1 MDETHEFPMPSQ
13 AETASEVVPTPSHAP
28 EMTISPLAPI
38 DRLQEADRQV
48 LNRQWQR
55 FWEARRLPTEPNEE
69 PVQIESG
76 YLLHNLR
83 YDAQAIQTIFESGIL
98 AGELGYENK
107 GMIPEDSETNFCAD
121 FFQYAGEQ
129 PTLVGDYFVKAVTPE
144 AVGMI
149 RKKPMEAYASPTSHE
164 QQIPDGKGNT
174 FQGRDND
181 NISFIVDPS
190 QPAIADLMQ
199 LSSDGATYQQN
210 PDGNPLK
217 PFINRFPHESNRHV
231 AVLVGVPANGIRAMV
246 VGGAI
251 ESNPEALSLIRTK
264 METAKLNIPVLNAVG
279 KPLKI

>member
-1 MDETHEFPMPSQ
+1 MDEAHEFPMPTQ
-13 AETASEVVPTPSHAP
+13 AETATEVVPTASNIP
-28 EMTISPLAPI
+28 EMRISPHAPI
-38 DRLQEADRQV
+38 DRLSEAARQV
-48 LNRQWQR
+48 LNWQWQR
-55 FWEARRLPTEPNEE
+55 FWEARSVPTVRTDEA
-69 PVQIESG
+69 VQIESG

-98 AGELGYENK
+98 AGELGYGDK

-129 PTLVGDYFVKAVTPE
+129 PMSVGDYFVKAVTPE
-144 AVGMI
+144 TVGMI

-164 QQIPDGKGNT
+164 QQILDGKGNT
-174 FQGRDND
+174 FQGRDNN

-190 QPAIADLMQ
+190 QPAVAGLMQ
-199 LSSDGATYQQN
+199 VSSDGATYQQN
-210 PDGNPLK
+210 PDSNPLK

-251 ESNPEALSLIRTK
+251 ESNPEALSLIKTR
-264 METAKLNIPVLNAVG
+264 MDTAKLTIPVLNAVG
-279 KPLKI
+279 RPLKI